1 MLEFLSILFF
11 ILLCL
16 SIYINIRQMLKH
28 EKLEEIVLNKQN
40 FIDKFSDI
48 VKVNSERLNEID
60 SKGSFATDDEI
71 GFFFN
76 DLKKINDEIVEFI
89 NEQV

>member
-11 ILLCL
+11 ILLSL

-40 FIDKFSDI
+40 FIDKFSDV

>member
-11 ILLCL
+11 ILLSL

-40 FIDKFSDI
+40 FIDKFSDV
-48 VKVNSERLNEID
+48 VKVNSERLNY
-60 SKGSFATDDEI
+60 
-71 GFFFN
+71 
-76 DLKKINDEIVEFI
+76 L
-89 NEQV
+89 